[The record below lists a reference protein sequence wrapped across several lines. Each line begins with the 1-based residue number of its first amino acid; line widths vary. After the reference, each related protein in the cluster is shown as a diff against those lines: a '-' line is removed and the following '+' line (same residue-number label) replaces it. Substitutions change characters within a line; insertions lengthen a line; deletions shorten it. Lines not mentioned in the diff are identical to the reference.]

1 MNTIPHLFARQIL
14 EDCIVRIF
22 GQKESKA
29 ILSVIPQPT
38 AKESNV
44 DYVLELVG
52 FVNADNRYKLCCV
65 NRRGERWAVFI
76 LTPYGVV
83 RTSQIS
89 LAFGWPYE
97 AKYDAVIFDDIQSL
111 ADALEDVGFNSTVIV
126 EAFIDDYNHEV

>member
-14 EDCIVRIF
+14 EDCVIRIF
-22 GQKESKA
+22 GQKEGKHIMS
-29 ILSVIPQPT
+29 LIPPPSSH
-38 AKESNV
+38 ENNV
-44 DYVLELVG
+44 DYVLELIG

-83 RTSQIS
+83 RTGQIS